1 MCWEIRKVCEVQ
13 IPVSTEL
20 HVNTGTCICLCSS
33 KGYSPA
39 TMAVSIACCREHG
52 ALKAENNFCPF
63 TEPFDP
69 LKSRQTDSSYER
81 VCGDVYEICPPDMYL
96 SSTVGCGRITLQ
108 MLCPKL
114 GGKGSS

>member
-1 MCWEIRKVCEVQ
+1 MSCEIRKVCEFQ
-13 IPVSTEL
+13 ILASTEL
-20 HVNTGTCICLCSS
+20 HVNTGTFICLCI
-33 KGYSPA
+33 GNDCLPA
-39 TMAVSIACCREHG
+39 TMAVSITCHRKHG
-52 ALKAENNFCPF
+52 ALKAENTFCPF

-69 LKSRQTDSSYER
+69 LKSRQKGGSCER
-81 VCGDVYEICPPDMYL
+81 VCGDVYEICQLDTYL